1 MAIADY
7 TLALREERQ
16 NLWKQW
22 ESKLDESRGR
32 ERSAEETQTILRM
45 EARLDELDAEITK
58 IDGRLHREAESAL
71 LREADAAALGRGGE
85 RKVES
90 RQQTENERLRAWI
103 KGDSSYRAANPIEV
117 NIDAA
122 QHERHLLRSGYG
134 AAEARAIAW
143 DTGSIASGVPTTMAR
158 SLYENLEAFTVMMRA
173 PTYKFTTASGEDM
186 SFPKTNAHAI
196 ATQVS
201 GQGTA
206 LAGTDPTFLK
216 NTMGA
221 FKYGELVLVSSE
233 ALTDT
238 AFPLADFV
246 GRDIGRALGRIIDQV
261 LTVGTGSGQ
270 PLGIMAAVTGA
281 GTIATGGSLITPT
294 YEKLVDL
301 QYSVADAYRAS
312 PSCGWLMRDSTAGTL
327 RKLRDGGA
335 GTVGAVLWQPSLT
348 GGIQG
353 GQPGLLLDYPVYTG
367 ANVAAQGSNAVII
380 GFGDFSAY
388 YIRQVGSIML
398 DSDTS
403 RYFDT
408 DQVGFRGKWRIDGD
422 LIDTAAFNIMKQS
435 V

>member
-1 MAIADY
+1 MSIADA
-7 TLALREERQ
+7 TLKMREYRQ
-16 NLWKQW
+16 NLWNLW
-22 ESKLDESRGR
+22 AAELDATAGR
-32 ERSAEETQTILRM
+32 ERSAEEVQKIERM
-45 EARLDELDAEITK
+45 EAELDELDERIKST
-58 IDGRLHREAESAL
+58 DGRLHREAESAQ
-71 LREADAAALGRGGE
+71 LREADAAAFGRGGE
-85 RKVES
+85 RKLETT
-90 RQQTENERLRAWI
+90 RQSENDMLRAWI
-103 KGDSSYRAANPIEV
+103 KGDSHYRETNPIHV
-117 NIDAA
+117 NIEAA
-122 QHERHLLRSGYG
+122 QYERNLMRQGYG

-186 SFPKTNAHAI
+186 GFPKTNAHAI
-196 ATQVS
+196 ATQVA

-216 NTMGA
+216 LTMGA

-246 GRDIGRALGRIIDQV
+246 GRDIGRALGRKIDTD

-301 QYSVADAYRAS
+301 VYSIADAYRAS
-312 PSCGWLMRDSTAGTL
+312 PSVGWLMRDSTAGTL

-353 GQPGLLLDYPVYTG
+353 GQPGLLLDFPVYTG

-388 YIRQVGSIML
+388 YIRQVGSVML
-398 DSDTS
+398 DSDSS

-422 LIDTAAFNIMKQS
+422 LIDSAAFNIMKQS